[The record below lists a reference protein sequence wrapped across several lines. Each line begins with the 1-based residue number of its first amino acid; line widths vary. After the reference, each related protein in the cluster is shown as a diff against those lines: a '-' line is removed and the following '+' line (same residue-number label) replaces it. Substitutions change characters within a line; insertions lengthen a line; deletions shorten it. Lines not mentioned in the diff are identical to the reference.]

1 MSGPGDASGPSGGL
15 ALRALAVAALG
26 AVLLAACGGDDD
38 DGGGEDAEESTDT
51 TAGSEDLLGPED
63 QASGEPVRIG
73 MVSDGATQ
81 AFDNT
86 DELRAA
92 QATAEYWNTHKGGVG
107 GRPVELV
114 TCETGADPAGA
125 TDCANQLVEQD
136 VAAVALSQSAVGD
149 AVWEPLHAA
158 GVPTMWFQGSG
169 EAIATDD
176 QSSFLLLNPETTLGA
191 LPVSV
196 AESEGADKIAFVTI
210 DVPQAIDG
218 LEGLYPILE
227 DKGID
232 HETVAIA
239 PGTADMTSQMQQVAG
254 SDAGVVH
261 VVGNDAFCIAAFNG
275 LNAVGYDGAVA
286 SITQCITD
294 ATREGV
300 PGDVLEGTFVTSTI
314 ALGADDDPTFQLYEA
329 VMDAYGQD
337 VVPADVVGGHLGR
350 RHPADGDRDHQ
361 GDARGGAAG
370 RRRCDVP
377 VQRVCRPGAA
387 GCVHE
392 RVAAHA
398 ARRRGPAHLLRGRRL
413 VGALVAVTRNTPWIT
428 SLLCCSVS
436 ATGAC
441 TRRWHWHW

>member
-1 MSGPGDASGPSGGL
+1 MGNRGEPSGQRRG
-15 ALRALAVAALG
+15 ALRRGVVVALLG
-26 AVLLAACGGDDD
+26 ALLFAACGSDDD
-38 DGGGEDAEESTDT
+38 DSSGDGAQEPTET
-51 TAGSEDLLGPED
+51 TAASDDLLGPADE
-63 QASGEPVRIG
+63 ASGEAVRIG

-92 QATAEYWNTHKGGVG
+92 QATAEYWNAHKAGVG
-107 GRPVELV
+107 GRPVEVV

-136 VAAVALSQSAVGD
+136 VVAVALSQSAVAD

-158 GVPTMWFQGSG
+158 GIPTMWFQGSG
-169 EAIATDD
+169 EALSSDD
-176 QSSFLLLNPETTLGA
+176 QSTFLLLNPETTLGA

-196 AESEGADKIAFVTI
+196 ADSEGADKIAFVTI

-239 PGTADMTSQMQQVAG
+239 PGTADMTAQMQQVMAG
-254 SDAGVVH
+254 GAGVVH

-275 LNAVGYDGAVA
+275 LNAVGYDGAIA

-300 PGDVLEGTFVTSTI
+300 PGDVLEGTFVTSTL
-314 ALGADDDPTFQLYEA
+314 ALGAEDDPTFQLYEA

-337 VVPADVVGGHLGR
+337 VQDVNNATAMGGY
-350 RHPADGDRDHQ
+350 
-361 GDARGGAAG
+361 
-370 RRRCDVP
+370 
-377 VQRVCRPGAA
+377 
-387 GCVHE
+387 
-392 RVAAHA
+392 VAMAS
-398 ARRRGPAHLLRGRRL
+398 LL
-413 VGALVAVTRNTPWIT
+413 T
-428 SLLCCSVS
+428 SLGEISGEITPETVIETIKAMPEAELPGGGGVMFQCNGS
-436 ATGAC
+436 ADPALPAVC
-441 TRRWHWHW
+441 TNQSLRTQLDAEGQPTAYEVVDSSELLAQ